1 MKNNKLKRQVK
12 AWSWIGKVLPLST
25 LFAIVL
31 ILVFDFQ
38 TALEWTIGS
47 IAIAFGVVAFTWWW
61 WVIYAV
67 KELNQL
73 LSTTT
78 ERFEQVMK
86 DFNRDHW
93 MGAEESVKYGIVD
106 GILE

>member
-1 MKNNKLKRQVK
+1 MEGSPVKDNKLNRQVK
-12 AWSWIGKVLPLST
+12 TWSWIGKVAPLST
-25 LFAIVL
+25 LLAVVL

-38 TALEWTIGS
+38 GALEWTIGS
-47 IAIAFGVVAFTWWW
+47 IAVAFGVVAFTWWW

-78 ERFEQVMK
+78 ERFDQVIK
-86 DFNRDHW
+86 DIRSLKEDFRKKD
-93 MGAEESVKYGIVD
+93 KK
-106 GILE
+106 